1 MNFETAYSKLEEIVK
16 KLEGQN
22 VSLEESIA
30 LFNSGIELSKECLKF
45 LNESKGKIQLLTDEL
60 NNLCE
65 EFKPEYSYYVVR
77 RHN

>member
-45 LNESKGKIQLLTDEL
+45 LNESKGKIQFLTDEL

-65 EFKPEYSYYVVR
+65 EFKPE
-77 RHN
+77 

>member
-45 LNESKGKIQLLTDEL
+45 LNESEGKIQLLTDEL

-65 EFKPEYSYYVVR
+65 EFKPE
-77 RHN
+77 